1 VKQGGSGLTTV
12 LKYPYFIAVGALLPL
27 IRPALPLNTSL
38 LDFVNGPFIL
48 MILIWLV
55 HRRAIEIRLGGPAVI
70 VLIGSLLAMFNSGA
84 LASNA
89 VALLQE
95 VYLFMFL
102 ITVVNVIDDE
112 RDRRVLTYAWL
123 WFAVLEGFLTLG
135 GLRGQGEV
143 RALGTFENPN
153 MAASYLG
160 VSAFLVLQVG
170 WPRWPARAL
179 LVLPMIGGMLA
190 AKSLSAL
197 GGLMLGSAA
206 VAFVYWLWT
215 RSNVR
220 KLIGILLVVGLVA
233 GTGLAVVLAN
243 SEHFLDRLPKSAGE
257 RSVVWSSGIRSF
269 LDNPLGI
276 GVGPAGFRE
285 VGYVSGGHYGIGRRI
300 SLHDDYLAF
309 LVERGVIGFAGLLL
323 LFASLGRALLGLLER
338 SRTDDELISAAAL
351 TGMFVFILAD
361 SAFHEVTHYRHVWL
375 AFSLI
380 LASERLQQGR
390 LAGGER
396 G

>member
-1 VKQGGSGLTTV
+1 MKKGGSGLTTV

-89 VALLQE
+89 MALLQE

-143 RALGTFENPN
+143 R
-153 MAASYLG
+153 
-160 VSAFLVLQVG
+160 
-170 WPRWPARAL
+170 
-179 LVLPMIGGMLA
+179 
-190 AKSLSAL
+190 
-197 GGLMLGSAA
+197 
-206 VAFVYWLWT
+206 
-215 RSNVR
+215 
-220 KLIGILLVVGLVA
+220 
-233 GTGLAVVLAN
+233 
-243 SEHFLDRLPKSAGE
+243 
-257 RSVVWSSGIRSF
+257 
-269 LDNPLGI
+269 
-276 GVGPAGFRE
+276 
-285 VGYVSGGHYGIGRRI
+285 
-300 SLHDDYLAF
+300 
-309 LVERGVIGFAGLLL
+309 
-323 LFASLGRALLGLLER
+323 
-338 SRTDDELISAAAL
+338 
-351 TGMFVFILAD
+351 
-361 SAFHEVTHYRHVWL
+361 
-375 AFSLI
+375 
-380 LASERLQQGR
+380 
-390 LAGGER
+390 
-396 G
+396 